1 LPPSKAQDRNQTLAA
16 IHFSWD
22 GIVDMLLQICNAF
35 DAEDYSAVE
44 HYKGIITEYDLI
56 SIKHIMTRNFLQHKA
71 NPLHPASG

>member
-22 GIVDMLLQICNAF
+22 MLLQICNAF
-35 DAEDYSAVE
+35 DAEDYSAVK

-56 SIKHIMTRNFLQHKA
+56 SVKRIMTRNFLQHKA